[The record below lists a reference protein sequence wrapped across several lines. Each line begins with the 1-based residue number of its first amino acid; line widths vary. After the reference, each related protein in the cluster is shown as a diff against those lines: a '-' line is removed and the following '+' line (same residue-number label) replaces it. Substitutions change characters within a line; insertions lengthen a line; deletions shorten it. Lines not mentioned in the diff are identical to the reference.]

1 MSGVYTF
8 GEVKEK
14 LGITSKELNDLMAS
28 SQLNP
33 VRHEG
38 SLKFQQADVER
49 IKKQKDHE
57 HLLRGNQPSGDKKY
71 YSWDEALTKLQIE
84 NEDLQRFI
92 EDGDIQAHQE
102 GGEVK
107 FSCEEIDRWISTLMD
122 DKTIVMPG
130 SSGDIVVEDEEA
142 MSLAIPTNL
151 GSPSISIPQK
161 ETYSLDQTLR
171 ELQLEEES
179 LEKMVENGEIETL
192 SVGGEI
198 RYVQEDVDKYRQQK
212 QADQTIVMPSNQELV
227 VEEDDDDFAPIVIPA
242 ANTGTSMK
250 IDFSATPDNK
260 IDNLYTE
267 PAQPAMVISP
277 EESIPTPV
285 VAPTPIAEVVAPAI
299 EINTYQPQP
308 KQDAPRKEFT
318 KSFYTLAE
326 VAQELEVDPDELME
340 IIKSHEIKTYRMN
353 KLKNIKRSDLLKL
366 CSMQFVQNSMQVPN
380 KPTPASPAVPE
391 TPTPTAQSH
400 SIIPQHLAPQM
411 HDDDDDDDAADAIP
425 IQDLAS
431 SINEENSKPKP
442 KYENTIVLPLVD
454 DFAEENEQAKKVY
467 SPKVTPPVAQQGDP
481 SMYYSFAEALNLLQ
495 MEKEDLDRLLNQG
508 TLSYTIING
517 VKSLLKKEVT
527 DYKTNKMIEPTIMM
541 DDSGDDVLEEEN
553 DDDIFFI
560 S

>member
-28 SQLNP
+28 NELNP

-49 IKKQKDHE
+49 IKKQRDHA
-57 HLLRGNQPSGDKKY
+57 HLLCHNNSSEQKKY

-84 NEDLQRFI
+84 NEELQRFV

-130 SSGDIVVEDEEA
+130 SSGDIVVEDDEA
-142 MSLAIPTNL
+142 MSLSLPQNL
-151 GSPSISIPQK
+151 GAPAISMPVK

-179 LEKMVENGEIETL
+179 LEKMVEHGEIETL
-192 SVGGEI
+192 SVGGEV
-198 RYVQEDVDKYRQQK
+198 RYVKEDVDKYRQQK
-212 QADQTIVMPSNQELV
+212 QADQTIVMPSNAEI
-227 VEEDDDDFAPIVIPA
+227 VEEDDDDDIAPIVIPA
-242 ANTGTSMK
+242 ANTGTNIK
-250 IDFSATPDNK
+250 IDFSSTPENDA
-260 IDNLYTE
+260 NLYVE
-267 PAQPAMVISP
+267 PQQPMVILP
-277 EESIPTPV
+277 EESNTITPAPILQQTSAEAQPPT
-285 VAPTPIAEVVAPAI
+285 
-299 EINTYQPQP
+299 
-308 KQDAPRKEFT
+308 KEFT

-366 CSMQFVQNSMQVPN
+366 CSMQFVQNSMQVSP
-380 KPTPASPAVPE
+380 KPTPVA
-391 TPTPTAQSH
+391 PTRPTTH
-400 SIIPQHLAPQM
+400 HVVTTQM
-411 HDDDDDDDAADAIP
+411 QEEDDDDDDAADAIP
-425 IQDLAS
+425 IQDLTS
-431 SINEENSKPKP
+431 SIAAEKPKP

-454 DFAEENEQAKKVY
+454 DFDEEEEQAKQVS
-467 SPKVTPPVAQQGDP
+467 SPQSRVTPPTAQQGDP

>member
-28 SQLNP
+28 NELNP

-49 IKKQKDHE
+49 IKKQRDHA
-57 HLLRGNQPSGDKKY
+57 HLLCHNKSSEQKKY

-84 NEDLQRFI
+84 NEELQRFI

-102 GGEVK
+102 GGEVI

-130 SSGDIVVEDEEA
+130 SSGDIVVEDDEA
-142 MSLAIPTNL
+142 MSLSLPQGL
-151 GSPSISIPQK
+151 GGPSISMPVK

-179 LEKMVENGEIETL
+179 LEKMVEHGEIETL

-198 RYVQEDVDKYRQQK
+198 RYAKEDVDKYRQQK
-212 QADQTIVMPSNQELV
+212 QADQTIVMPSNAEI
-227 VEEDDDDFAPIVIPA
+227 VEEDDDDDIAPIVIPA
-242 ANTGTSMK
+242 ANTGTNIK
-250 IDFSATPDNK
+250 IDFSSTPENDANA
-260 IDNLYTE
+260 NLYVEPQQPMVILPEENNPLTPAAPALQETTE
-267 PAQPAMVISP
+267 PQP
-277 EESIPTPV
+277 
-285 VAPTPIAEVVAPAI
+285 
-299 EINTYQPQP
+299 P
-308 KQDAPRKEFT
+308 KKEFT

-366 CSMQFVQNSMQVPN
+366 CSMQFVQNSMQVSS
-380 KPTPASPAVPE
+380 KPAPTSPSRPVTHHVVTTPQIQE
-391 TPTPTAQSH
+391 E
-400 SIIPQHLAPQM
+400 
-411 HDDDDDDDAADAIP
+411 DEDDDDAADAIP
-425 IQDLAS
+425 IQDLTS
-431 SINEENSKPKP
+431 SIAEEKPKPKP

-454 DFAEENEQAKKVY
+454 DFDDEEEPVKRVP
-467 SPKVTPPVAQQGDP
+467 SPRSKVTPPVAQQGDP

-495 MEKEDLDRLLNQG
+495 MEKEDLDKLLSQG